1 MEKVGVSVI
10 ECSQPEGISS
20 KMRGCKLRIVVYWQ
34 GAVKQR
40 GVKQG
45 GVKRGYL
52 YTSSAVQLV
61 LN

>member
-1 MEKVGVSVI
+1 
-10 ECSQPEGISS
+10 
-20 KMRGCKLRIVVYWQ
+20 MRGCKLRIVVYWQ

-40 GVKQG
+40 GVKQE

-52 YTSSAVQLV
+52 YTSSTVQLV